1 MRVIT
6 MNILIRL
13 ISALLMTFAINSAV
27 AQEHSHDQH
36 HHNHHHNDQQNDD
49 ESGQQASKVT
59 TATPLATNDKSCQQ
73 QLNIE
78 VNGLVCDFCARALE
92 KVFKANP
99 AVDEILVDLQN
110 GLVQVELVS
119 EGALAE
125 AKIEQMIT
133 DSGYNMVAVKAA
145 CING

>member
-1 MRVIT
+1 
-6 MNILIRL
+6 MNILIPL

-36 HHNHHHNDQQNDD
+36 HHHHHHQQNDN
-49 ESGQQASKVT
+49 ESGQQASKVA
-59 TATPLATNDKSCQQ
+59 TAAPLAANDKSCQQ

-119 EGALAE
+119 EGVLAE